1 MSAVKELTPVFVSDG
16 GEKAEAVTI
25 DIHVKDMTLSAIS
38 AYGPQESATCEKK
51 LAFRTYLSQ
60 EAQRANSLGKW
71 LVLQGDLNAW
81 LWPSI
86 IKCDSCEQNWNGK
99 LFSMFLKKTD

>member
-1 MSAVKELTPVFVSDG
+1 MQETKVQHSGQIILDGNYTYKHIRKNKEGGGVAVSAVKELTPVFVSDG
-16 GEKAEAVTI
+16 GEKAEAVTV

-60 EAQRANSLGKW
+60 EAQRANSIGK
-71 LVLQGDLNAW
+71 
-81 LWPSI
+81 
-86 IKCDSCEQNWNGK
+86 
-99 LFSMFLKKTD
+99 